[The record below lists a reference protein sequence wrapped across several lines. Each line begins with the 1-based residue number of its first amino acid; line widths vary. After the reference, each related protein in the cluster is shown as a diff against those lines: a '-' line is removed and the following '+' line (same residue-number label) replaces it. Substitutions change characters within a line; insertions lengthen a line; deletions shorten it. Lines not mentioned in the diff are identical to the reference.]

1 MHIGETGS
9 LQNRL
14 VFHLGLP
21 TGQNFSQLLIVSH
34 NRLDSRLF
42 TPVTLSRPILP
53 QLISPLLTRCLALRN
68 AYRPNPSWFE
78 RFFDSAAFQGC
89 GIPSHQSPASAARL
103 KTIWS
108 QQITWQCLRNVWA
121 IWFPLNRRPI
131 AVGGPQSGSRPPST
145 SQFPFGI
152 PSKKLGTVDPYSG
165 TFNRCHQSSQM
176 DRPIQ
181 PSLTT
186 RPSENNLARPPSSQ
200 ITISPILTSEFLTR
214 TCFSLTEKMSGNETA

>member
-1 MHIGETGS
+1 M
-9 LQNRL
+9 QNRL

-121 IWFPLNRRPI
+121 VWFPLNRRPI
-131 AVGGPQSGSRPPST
+131 AVGGPQSGSRPLSA

-165 TFNRCHQSSQM
+165 TFNRCHQPMPPTEPNGSAHTAEPDNPSV
-176 DRPIQ
+176 RKQ
-181 PSLTT
+181 PGQTT
-186 RPSENNLARPPSSQ
+186 
-200 ITISPILTSEFLTR
+200 T
-214 TCFSLTEKMSGNETA
+214 